1 MKLTAKKWKCINN
14 AQPVT
19 YFFNL
24 LNVCVVQK
32 FFQGVQALDA
42 SEGGDNV
49 GSEANEADK
58 AKEVTDEKYHF
69 AGERIWTGL

>member
-1 MKLTAKKWKCINN
+1 M
-14 AQPVT
+14 T

-58 AKEVTDEKYHF
+58 PKEVADEKDHL
-69 AGERIWTGL
+69 ACERIWPGLQTLLSCQA